1 MGLDLSALDEKPT
14 DSKGH
19 GKPLEIPVADIIE
32 DPNQPRKSFSEKKLL
47 EMEASIRAKGVKVPI
62 SVKAHPEHA
71 DKWLLN
77 HGARRL
83 RGSIRAGKETIPA
96 FIDESHDDFD
106 QIIENLQRENLAPME
121 LALSIKS
128 LIGKGFNKSEIA
140 EKLGKDSAAVTH
152 LLTLLELPKCLE
164 DVYQCGKSRSPKT
177 LYGLNTLYLNHPEKV
192 EEWCIASDEITRA
205 NVSLLAAQL
214 SPKDTPPPAD
224 DNQGSG
230 AVDINQPEPIAENN
244 GTSPKLVLGNKDE
257 FTDKKAKKQPV
268 DNNPLIEVVYKKKKA
283 NIILRE
289 KPKSDDYM
297 FIRLSDDNS
306 VQEVLVKDC
315 TLKKFIF

>member
-14 DSKGH
+14 ESKGH

-32 DPNQPRKSFSEKKLL
+32 DPNQPRQSFSEKKLL

-96 FIDESHDDFD
+96 FIDETHDDFD

-121 LALSIKS
+121 LALSIKG

-164 DVYQCGKSRSPKT
+164 DIYQSGKSRSPKT
-177 LYGLNTLYLNHPEKV
+177 LYGLNNLYLTHPEKV
-192 EEWCIASDEITRA
+192 KEWCISSEEITRA
-205 NVSLLAAQL
+205 NVSMLAAEL
-214 SPKDTPPPAD
+214 STNDVPPPAD
-224 DNQGSG
+224 DNQGNG
-230 AVDINQPEPIAENN
+230 ADELKSPGPIAGSN
-244 GTSPKLVLGNKDE
+244 GTSPKLEKREKVE
-257 FTDKKAKKQPV
+257 FADKKAKKPV
-268 DNNPLIEVVYKKKKA
+268 VNSPLIEVVYKKKKA
-283 NIILRE
+283 QIVLSE